1 MLLTEKLS
9 GEKLVNSSNS
19 PSPNQRL
26 LPLTAKIN
34 DKNHLEIGGCDVVDL
49 VKQYGSPLYILDE
62 KTLRT
67 CAIQYRD
74 AFKEYYPGESQVIY
88 ASKAWSCMAIVS
100 ILASEGIGF
109 DVVSGG
115 ELFTTTKALEMS
127 GYNGD
132 DIKEKNLSS
141 RK

>member
-62 KTLRT
+62 KNIAHL
-67 CAIQYRD
+67 CH
-74 AFKEYYPGESQVIY
+74 
-88 ASKAWSCMAIVS
+88 S
-100 ILASEGIGF
+100 I
-109 DVVSGG
+109 SGC
-115 ELFTTTKALEMS
+115 F
-127 GYNGD
+127 
-132 DIKEKNLSS
+132 
-141 RK
+141 